1 MSFTHVRGYC
11 YLHEIQSNNF
21 KSWVY
26 CFNPISQVTSE
37 FPNVSIQQQ
46 QQQQQ
51 QQHLF
56 DDKHY
61 IRVVVLFTEGLGN
74 FDSVTFTYIDF

>member
-1 MSFTHVRGYC
+1 MF
-11 YLHEIQSNNF
+11 
-21 KSWVY
+21 
-26 CFNPISQVTSE
+26 QVTSE
-37 FPNVSIQQQ
+37 FPNVSIQQ

-74 FDSVTFTYIDF
+74 FDSVIYLY